1 MPKKLLILDIDETLI
16 YASETPLPE
25 KPDAR
30 ISSFSIYRRPHL
42 MEFLEFCARE
52 FSVAVWTSATADYAK
67 AVIDALFPKAYRL
80 EFVFDRDRC
89 TRRHDPRTGA
99 FFLIKDLKKVK
110 RRGFSLGDVIM
121 IEDTPTNLAR
131 QYGNVIAVSRFR
143 GDPDDRE
150 LMSLIDYLKTLKEV
164 NDVRT
169 VEKRG
174 WWRRPESK
182 TTGVGWDF
190 NEDIKGDGAVG
201 RFPVEKGPRS
211 TDEDG

>member
-16 YASETPLPE
+16 YATETPLPQ

-30 ISSFSIYRRPHL
+30 IASFFIYRRPHL
-42 MEFLEFCARE
+42 TKFLEFCARE
-52 FSVAVWTSATADYAK
+52 FSVAVWTSATADYAQ
-67 AVIDALFPKAYRL
+67 AVIDALFPKDFRL

-110 RRGFSLGDVIM
+110 RRGLSLGDIIM
-121 IEDTPTNLAR
+121 VEDTPANLAR

-150 LMSLIDYLKTLKEV
+150 LMGLIDYLEILKEV
-164 NDVRT
+164 SDVRT

-174 WWRRPESK
+174 WWRRPES
-182 TTGVGWDF
+182 TTTKPGPDSI
-190 NEDIKGDGAVG
+190 EKIKRG
-201 RFPVEKGPRS
+201 
-211 TDEDG
+211 